1 MSMTDDCGNTHTPAM
16 PPDDKILG
24 MSGNK
29 KAPVVH
35 IPGAGNLG
43 MALLL
48 VSLGMLFAASL
59 LSYLVVRLR
68 MHLGPGAHV
77 HLPAGLWISTVILL
91 VSSGTIHWAM
101 AAVRRDQEKPLK
113 WLLAVTFAL
122 GVLFLIM
129 QTSNWLSMMT
139 AMHRSFAALHAQ
151 ADVLLP
157 GGQIIP
163 VDRSLVQHHDLLV
176 LFYVFTILHGL
187 HVLGGLIPLGVVTL
201 RAFGG
206 RYSRNYHPGVRYS
219 VMYWHFLDIVW
230 LLIFAVLELTF

>member
-1 MSMTDDCGNTHTPAM
+1 MVRMTEDYAEVHSSDDDAV
-16 PPDDKILG
+16 G
-24 MSGNK
+24 MSGHPK
-29 KAPVVH
+29 QPVVH
-35 IPGAGNLG
+35 IAGAGTMG

-48 VSLGMLFAASL
+48 VALGILFIATL
-59 LSYLVVRLR
+59 VSYLVIRYH
-68 MHLGPGAHV
+68 MHLGVGAKI
-77 HLPAGLWISTVILL
+77 HLPPGLWVSTAILL
-91 VSSGTIHWAM
+91 ISSGTIHWAL
-101 AAVRRDQEKPLK
+101 AAVRRDQEKSLK
-113 WLLAVTFAL
+113 LALSVTFAL
-122 GVLFLIM
+122 SIAFLLM
-129 QTSNWLSMMT
+129 QTANWLDMAA
-139 AMHRSFAALHAQ
+139 AMHRSFAAIHAQ

-157 GGQIIP
+157 GGKIIP
-163 VDRSLVQHHDLLV
+163 ADRVMVQHHDLLV